1 MARPVAPAIVI
12 RGPYPP
18 DVVAV
23 AQRLARCERAGPAAA
38 RRVGDVVE
46 VDQVLARLGAGP
58 HVHVVCQAKDVEP
71 VKAALGELSGIKT
84 IIECGIG
91 EGTRVIEEH
100 LF

>member
-1 MARPVAPAIVI
+1 VFQKLLKI
-12 RGPYPP
+12 RDNGIY
-18 DVVAV
+18 AFFT
-23 AQRLARCERAGPAAA
+23 
-38 RRVGDVVE
+38 
-46 VDQVLARLGAGP
+46 VDAGP

-91 EGTRVIEEH
+91 EGTKVVEDH